1 MRSLSPKKSRETDQ
15 ALANLCGL
23 LFICAGS
30 LWGFVIGSWLL
41 GNVGGV
47 LGLTKWP
54 RLSSIFSRK
63 PARSSPPDSHDLCNL
78 DEIHRRLKAINSHI
92 WRELRRGVLSGCYA
106 GLYSVQL
113 DEAKESLDWRE
124 VNRRTVAALHQF
136 ETATT
141 DDKRRASLTEAL
153 GLIGQKLV
161 LVQKA
166 ALRKADKLNMEEER
180 EIQKNEA
187 ELWRLSRL
195 ECLDPS

>member
-1 MRSLSPKKSRETDQ
+1 M
-15 ALANLCGL
+15 
-23 LFICAGS
+23 AGA
-30 LWGFVIGSWLL
+30 LWGFDLAEEYALLLKTPNVENTEAFEKSHMTMLAQSEKTPLSGS
-41 GNVGGV
+41 
-47 LGLTKWP
+47 KWP

-166 ALRKADKLNMEEER
+166 ALRKTDKLNMEEER